1 MHAKNPK
8 EMWKAINTVLPKP
21 GKDSVTTSIT
31 PDECNDYFSI
41 IGHNVVSSNI
51 TVNDEYKWKLP
62 ESIYTFKFSRIS
74 VDGVYKLLSALPDR
88 SNNDILDF
96 DAKLLRMTAPII
108 APSLTMIFNASI
120 MNSYFV
126 NDWKFA
132 KVLPAYK
139 GKGNAH
145 DKINYRPLS
154 LVMHIAKI
162 LERIIQIQL
171 MTYMDEHAFITIDQS
186 AYLKKHSTQT
196 SLHRLIDDILENRNN
211 NEITGLCFL
220 DIQKCFDTIDHTI
233 LLDKLSHYGTRTV
246 ELRWFQSYLTDR
258 MQRVTY
264 NGQVSE
270 QKEVSIGVPQGT
282 VLGPL
287 LFLLFLNDLSHVISN
302 ACINIYADDV
312 VIYVSNT
319 SFIDMREHMQ
329 QTMNK
334 ACKWY
339 NDNKL
344 VLNASKC
351 NTMLIDLSNTNE
363 IHKLNINCNGVL
375 CSQTKA
381 TRYLGVTIDDKL
393 KWDSHLSSIVKRVS
407 FNNARLRRIAHL
419 LPRYILIKIYNTM
432 TVPILDYAC
441 TVWGSFSACNL
452 NTIHRLENSAARA
465 ITINYDY
472 VDVRGNTLFDEPML
486 IRFVDRCQYH
496 VSMLMY
502 KAVHGQVPDY
512 LSNNLYF
519 SHEVNESN
527 LRSGKTITLYKPLIP
542 RYEITKNALAYKGPS
557 VWNALPNYMKCAANL
572 QTFKTLYKKYFY
584 QQP

>member
-8 EMWKAINTVLPKP
+8 EMWKAINTELPKP

-31 PDECNDYFSI
+31 PDEFNDYFSI

-74 VDGVYKLLSALPDR
+74 VDDVYKLLSALPDR

-139 GKGNAH
+139 GKGSAQ
-145 DKINYRPLS
+145 DKINYRLLS

-233 LLDKLSHYGTRTV
+233 LLDKLSHYGIRTV

-264 NGQVSE
+264 NGQVS
-270 QKEVSIGVPQGT
+270 
-282 VLGPL
+282 
-287 LFLLFLNDLSHVISN
+287 
-302 ACINIYADDV
+302 
-312 VIYVSNT
+312 
-319 SFIDMREHMQ
+319 
-329 QTMNK
+329 
-334 ACKWY
+334 
-339 NDNKL
+339 
-344 VLNASKC
+344 
-351 NTMLIDLSNTNE
+351 
-363 IHKLNINCNGVL
+363 
-375 CSQTKA
+375 
-381 TRYLGVTIDDKL
+381 
-393 KWDSHLSSIVKRVS
+393 
-407 FNNARLRRIAHL
+407 
-419 LPRYILIKIYNTM
+419 
-432 TVPILDYAC
+432 
-441 TVWGSFSACNL
+441 
-452 NTIHRLENSAARA
+452 
-465 ITINYDY
+465 
-472 VDVRGNTLFDEPML
+472 
-486 IRFVDRCQYH
+486 
-496 VSMLMY
+496 
-502 KAVHGQVPDY
+502 
-512 LSNNLYF
+512 
-519 SHEVNESN
+519 
-527 LRSGKTITLYKPLIP
+527 
-542 RYEITKNALAYKGPS
+542 
-557 VWNALPNYMKCAANL
+557 
-572 QTFKTLYKKYFY
+572 
-584 QQP
+584 